1 MKIRLIFLSALI
13 SVTLID
19 DAKAQVMETGMKDVL
34 SVQTQQLNL
43 ACQLV
48 RYGYQTKSA
57 MPLVLAV
64 QMFRNQKA
72 EVETI
77 IATKVEVPSSQE
89 GDGRKKEKLSFEEK
103 QIIEDATVF
112 ASGNVNMLNLLKDL
126 QVQTRGVLPGN
137 NLDRRVNDCVNAES
151 TDVWKVRL
159 RGGERVYVIIVGDGD
174 TDLDAFVYDKSGN
187 KVADDS
193 WCDDG
198 QISFTPRWTGE
209 YIIKIKNL
217 GKVYN
222 CYTMTIIQS

>member
-19 DAKAQVMETGMKDVL
+19 DAKAQVMEIGMKDVL
-34 SVQTQQLNL
+34 SVQTQQLSL

-89 GDGRKKEKLSFEEK
+89 GDGRKHKVVHLIRARLHILNTVDVLGGEAGDIASSYMFNARQSNNPFDNRLNEYSAAIGKMVTMANKDTAAK
-103 QIIEDATVF
+103 QDAEF
-112 ASGNVNMLNLLKDL
+112 DAALK
-126 QVQTRGVLPGN
+126 
-137 NLDRRVNDCVNAES
+137 S
-151 TDVWKVRL
+151 L
-159 RGGERVYVIIVGDGD
+159 RGTTSQSTSKETSSEDPQG
-174 TDLDAFVYDKSGN
+174 LD
-187 KVADDS
+187 
-193 WCDDG
+193 CD
-198 QISFTPRWTGE
+198 WE
-209 YIIKIKNL
+209 
-217 GKVYN
+217 
-222 CYTMTIIQS
+222 